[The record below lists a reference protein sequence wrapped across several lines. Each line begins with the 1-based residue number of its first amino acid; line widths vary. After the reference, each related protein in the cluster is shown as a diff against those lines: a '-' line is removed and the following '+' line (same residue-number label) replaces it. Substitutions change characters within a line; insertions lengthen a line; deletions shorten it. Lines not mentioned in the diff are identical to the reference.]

1 MAAWACWGSQPGSS
15 YRISLLL
22 SGKVPGEA
30 KMPSRIEGG
39 PRRQGVGSST
49 CTRLCKH
56 MSPDLCPSLIPGC
69 SSFHKNTAKT
79 LLASASEDPSLLSF
93 PCHFYN
99 LELPLL

>member
-39 PRRQGVGSST
+39 PCRQGVGNST
-49 CTRLCKH
+49 CTRLCKR
-56 MSPDLCPSLIPGC
+56 MSPGLCPSLI
-69 SSFHKNTAKT
+69 TW
-79 LLASASEDPSLLSF
+79 LLILSQGHCKDPSDF
-93 PCHFYN
+93 CQ
-99 LELPLL
+99 